1 MKNDEMAYT
10 GQLNLILRIAIQ
22 LEQAQAA
29 ALQYI
34 ETSEINHLVQF
45 ISLMTSRKDRSSLD
59 ALYIQSSLS
68 MTVTLQTQR
77 KVILAERYKK
87 NASEYL

>member
-29 ALQYI
+29 ALQ
-34 ETSEINHLVQF
+34 LVQL
-45 ISLMTSRKDRSSLD
+45 I
-59 ALYIQSSLS
+59 I
-68 MTVTLQTQR
+68 
-77 KVILAERYKK
+77 
-87 NASEYL
+87 

>member
-45 ISLMTSRKDRSSLD
+45 ISLMTSGRR
-59 ALYIQSSLS
+59 
-68 MTVTLQTQR
+68 
-77 KVILAERYKK
+77 
-87 NASEYL
+87 